1 MVDTTLPDDAER
13 RSAEALLGE
22 PESWESWETQ
32 LMVWSIGLGLAGL
45 VVLGVLINKFILP

>member
-22 PESWESWETQ
+22 PEPWETWETQ
-32 LMVWSIGLGLAGL
+32 LVTWSIGLGLAAL
-45 VVLGVLINKFILP
+45 VVLGFLINKFLLP